1 MKDVVFT
8 PPGDDLEEA
17 MAQEQAGVTRWLELI
32 QAEYREM
39 PDLSLSKPQM
49 QRLWGLDPFI
59 CDALVDALVAARVL
73 RRTANGHY
81 TVCTPTQ

>member
-1 MKDVVFT
+1 
-8 PPGDDLEEA
+8 

-39 PDLSLSKPQM
+39 PDLRLSKTQM
-49 QRLWGLDPFI
+49 QRLWGLDPFV

-73 RRTANGHY
+73 RRTPSGHY
-81 TVCTPTQ
+81 TTWTTTQ